1 MLKLSLIAWLLCSL
15 TWRTTP
21 TSCHR
26 TQPPPSVEEL
36 LANRLHSYMDLT
48 ARPCENFY
56 QYACGNWPLQQME
69 QPPETQQM
77 AEQQQQLHQR
87 EQKEQLQPSDT
98 LAVLDY
104 ALNRQLE
111 QLLRRGVS
119 NDSSTEDEQLLS
131 IHEKMHNYYRACKR
145 LKPYNLKKYLQLL
158 PPSNCTGWPLLSRKW
173 SPETF
178 SWLATIG
185 RLRSYGLNGVLL
197 KEEVLPRWDDA
208 SSYAINLDKP
218 SQQETIPMGE
228 GAIIEL
234 LLDIGQTKRE
244 ANVLARQVDFFE
256 RQLHR
261 LQDIEDDMGNME
273 TELCYL
279 AEIMPQ
285 LQWTAFIQELP
296 INATASELE
305 RPPALLIQN
314 VPYMRAL
321 DKFLRRHKPETV
333 CNYIMLKLL
342 AFLKQQG
349 PAEISRVECVASLR
363 RAMPLAASLLIGQRF
378 HDPNS
383 EPLVSE
389 IFGRL
394 KRRFGQLINENRLQ
408 LKQPIL
414 RVLQEKLDA
423 MRLQLGF
430 LQLNETSYV
439 DDYYEPVQMGAQ
451 SFYENQLALLRLR
464 VERNHQLLTMG
475 NQYNGNNVSYLT
487 ERELSSSLSPF
498 FALPRNLV
506 LVPYGFLQLPIW
518 HRNMSELQQHAVL
531 GFILAHEII
540 HGFDNHGIHY
550 DSVGNLMGPSEEIW
564 ASPRYN
570 QSINC
575 IEQHVATGS
584 KSLSEKIADF
594 EAMRLVYE
602 TYFGEKFSID
612 RKEPRDPLLPQFSQR
627 QRFFISFA
635 QFFCGKQQSLNAQH
649 LEHAVDELRV
659 LQTLANFEEFSREFG
674 CEKRTKMQAK
684 KKCRVW

>member
-15 TWRTTP
+15 AWRTTP
-21 TSCHR
+21 TSCHQ
-26 TQPPPSVEEL
+26 TQPPPSVQEL
-36 LANRLHSYMDLT
+36 LANQLHSYMDLK

-56 QYACGNWPLQQME
+56 QYACGNWPLQQVE
-69 QPPETQQM
+69 EPQETQQT
-77 AEQQQQLHQR
+77 EQQQQSNQL

-111 QLLRRGVS
+111 QLLRRGVT
-119 NDSSTEDEQLLS
+119 NDSSAEDEQIAS
-131 IHEKMHNYYRACKR
+131 IHQKMHNYYRACKR

-158 PPSNCTGWPLLSRKW
+158 PPSNCTTWPLLSRKW
-173 SPETF
+173 NPETF

-185 RLRSYGLNGVLL
+185 RLRSHGLNGVLL
-197 KEEVLPRWDDA
+197 KEEVLPRWDDS
-208 SSYAINLDKP
+208 SSYVINLDKP
-218 SQQETIPMGE
+218 SQLETMPMGE

-244 ANVLARQVDFFE
+244 ANVLARQVDLFE

-261 LQDIEDDMGNME
+261 LQDIEDDLGNME

-285 LQWTAFIQELP
+285 LQWIAFMQELP
-296 INATASELE
+296 ANAAGNELE
-305 RPPALLIQN
+305 RPPTVIIQN

-321 DKFLRRHKPETV
+321 DKFLRRYKPETV

-342 AFLKQQG
+342 AYLKQQG

-378 HDPNS
+378 HDPSS
-383 EPLVSE
+383 EPLVSD
-389 IFGRL
+389 IFRRL
-394 KRRFGQLINENRLQ
+394 KRRFGQLLSENRLQ
-408 LKQPIL
+408 LKQPIV
-414 RVLQEKLDA
+414 RVLHEKLDA
-423 MRLQLGF
+423 MRFQLGF

-439 DDYYEPVQMGAQ
+439 EEYYDPVELNSQG
-451 SFYENQLALLRLR
+451 FYENQLSLLRLR
-464 VERNHQLLTMG
+464 VERNHELLALG
-475 NQYNGNNVSYLT
+475 NQFNGNNISYLT
-487 ERELSSSLSPF
+487 ERDLSSSLSPF
-498 FALPRNLV
+498 FELPRNLV
-506 LVPYGFLQLPIW
+506 LVPYGFLQLPVW

-531 GFILAHEII
+531 GFILAHEIV
-540 HGFDNHGIHY
+540 HGFDNHGIVY
-550 DSVGNLMGPSEEIW
+550 DSVGNLMGPSEEIL

-584 KSLSEKIADF
+584 KSLSEKMADY

-602 TYFGEKFSID
+602 TFFGENFSVD

-627 QRFFISFA
+627 QLFFISFA